1 MGEIL
6 IINNISDNVGNV
18 ITDTLKYTLIS
29 GDQESFLINYPNP
42 FSSLNNEQTF
52 FRYSLPIESDHG
64 SLIIYDAAG
73 KVVFLKSLEVDEL
86 SVGTHTIP
94 WGGNTNYGLPLASG
108 VYFSVIKFS
117 NYITRT
123 NKIAIIND

>member
-1 MGEIL
+1 L

-42 FSSLNNEQTF
+42 FSSLDNEQTF
-52 FRYSLPIESDHG
+52 FRYSLPIDSDNG
-64 SLIIYDAAG
+64 SLIIYDATG
-73 KVVFLKSLEVDEL
+73 KVVFIRSLEVHEL
-86 SVGTHTIP
+86 SVGTHTIS
-94 WGGNTNYGLPLASG
+94 WTGITNYGLPLASG

-123 NKIAIIND
+123 NKVAIIND